1 MRVVTLTSNDC
12 SRPTVTVDTMASY
25 TRRAH
30 SGGNG
35 PALRQPRTAQSRAG
49 HSAQEGPYTPQE
61 SRSRHASHKASNSHR
76 APNRKKKNTGKGKHR
91 VLKWVLGIFFSL
103 IGLGLLAGIAV
114 FAYLYTTTE
123 VPQPEKFALAEKT
136 TVYYAAPTR
145 SRIVKSS
152 LARGCRTTSAT
163 RLWRPKTVRS
173 TRIKALI

>member
-1 MRVVTLTSNDC
+1 
-12 SRPTVTVDTMASY
+12 MASY

-49 HSAQEGPYTPQE
+49 HSAQEGPHTPQE

-136 TVYYAAPTR
+136 TVYYADGTTAIGSYAEQNREIISCEGLPDY
-145 SRIVKSS
+145 IGLS
-152 LARGCRTTSAT
+152 L
-163 RLWRPKTVRS
+163 
-173 TRIKALI
+173 IHI